1 MFWLAAEGRL
11 KPPLT
16 SVWLVKR
23 AFNLFLSLVLNVCIT
38 GSRGWPLP
46 VTLSRVL
53 SEEDSGMAEALR
65 GRVSVPARAELV
77 IQYIQGVLAVHSS
90 DHDKAHH
97 LMCMTAHHRNPE
109 FGFQTSDPTFCSAQ
123 VISSTVPRLRTDLKV
138 HPSFKPLSR
147 LCPTGTPGS
156 RCGCHDLANQ
166 THRPAIFWDQTAC

>member
-23 AFNLFLSLVLNVCIT
+23 AFNLFLFLVLNVCVT

-65 GRVSVPARAELV
+65 GRGSVPARAELV

-90 DHDKAHH
+90 DLDKAHH
-97 LMCMTAHHRNPE
+97 
-109 FGFQTSDPTFCSAQ
+109 
-123 VISSTVPRLRTDLKV
+123 
-138 HPSFKPLSR
+138 
-147 LCPTGTPGS
+147 
-156 RCGCHDLANQ
+156 
-166 THRPAIFWDQTAC
+166 